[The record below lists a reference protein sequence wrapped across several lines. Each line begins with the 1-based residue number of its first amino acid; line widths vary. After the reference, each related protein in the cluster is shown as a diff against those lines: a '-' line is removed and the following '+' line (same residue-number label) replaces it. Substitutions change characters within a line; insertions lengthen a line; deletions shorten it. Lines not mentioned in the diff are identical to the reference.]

1 VGKQLLSLVATAAA
15 RILGSAEQV
24 GDGRTGRGLE
34 LVVRRT
40 TTTRP
45 ALRVVGAASRTAP
58 LQWSVTVRPSR
69 QPEEVGR
76 TSVDATVLEAA
87 RHAYARRA
95 WGDAREAFEA
105 AGALDQLE
113 VDDLERLATA
123 SYLSGHDRS
132 SADAWAAAHRL
143 RLDADDADGAVLCAF
158 WLAFGLITH
167 GEMAEGGGWLARA
180 QHLVEE
186 RALDGPCTGYLRVPH
201 ALGCLER
208 GDHDE
213 AFAEFDA
220 AGVIA
225 RRFDDRDLAA
235 FSMLGRGQALCC
247 LGRTD
252 EGVAHFD
259 EVMVAV
265 TSGEVS
271 PVVAGIVYCAVIDEC
286 QQAFDVSRAFEWT
299 GALSRWCDEQP
310 GLVPFRGQCL
320 VHRAQIL
327 QLRGAWNEA
336 YDEARLARERLAE
349 PPHPAIGMAHYQLGE
364 LQRLRGDLDQ
374 AAQSYR
380 RAQETGRSPHPGL
393 ALILLARNDVDAA
406 AAAIDTAV
414 AGSTDAIARTR
425 LLPAYVEIMIS
436 AGRVDDAR
444 RAAGELVDLADAS
457 PTAYLRAVAAHT
469 SGAVA
474 VRDGRAREG
483 LAMLRAALAAWSEL
497 EVPYEA
503 ARCRALLATACT
515 KLGDSTTAGLEL
527 AAARRTF
534 VQLGAHLDLRTT
546 DWSGSADSDRDQHG
560 RPPLTDR
567 ELQMLRRVAQGA
579 TNAEIAEDLFVSV
592 KTVERHLSNVLR
604 KLDVPNRAAATAVAL
619 EQGLLLP
626 PT

>member
-1 VGKQLLSLVATAAA
+1 MVGERSTEPHA
-15 RILGSAEQV
+15 
-24 GDGRTGRGLE
+24 
-34 LVVRRT
+34 
-40 TTTRP
+40 
-45 ALRVVGAASRTAP
+45 
-58 LQWSVTVRPSR
+58 
-69 QPEEVGR
+69 EEVGR
-76 TSVDATVLEAA
+76 TSVDATELEAA
-87 RHAYARRA
+87 RQAYARRA
-95 WGDAREAFEA
+95 WEDARTGFEA
-105 AGALDQLE
+105 AGARGQLE

-132 SADAWAAAHRL
+132 SADAWAAAYRV
-143 RLDADDADGAVLCAF
+143 RLDAGEADGAVLCAF

-186 RALDGPCTGYLRVPH
+186 RALDGPCTGYLRVPR

-208 GDHDE
+208 GDHRE
-213 AFAEFDA
+213 AFDEFDT
-220 AGVIA
+220 AGTIA
-225 RRFDDRDLAA
+225 RQFGDRDLAA

-259 EVMVAV
+259 EVMVAI

-271 PVVAGIVYCAVIDEC
+271 PVVSGIVYCAVIDEC
-286 QQAFDVSRAFEWT
+286 QQAFDVSRAREWT

-336 YDEARLARERLAE
+336 HDEARLARERLAD

-364 LQRLRGDLDQ
+364 LQRLRGDLDE
-374 AAQSYR
+374 AEQSYR

-393 ALILLARNDVDAA
+393 ALILLARGDVDAA

-414 AGSTDAIARTR
+414 AGSIDAVARTR
-425 LLPAYVEIMIS
+425 LLPGYVEIMIA
-436 AGRVDDAR
+436 AGRIDDAR
-444 RAAGELVDLADAS
+444 RAAGELVDLAGAS
-457 PTAYLRAVAAHT
+457 PTAYLRAIAAQA

-474 VRDGRAREG
+474 VGDGRAREA
-483 LAMLRAALAAWSEL
+483 LAVLRAALEAWSEL

-503 ARCRALLATACT
+503 ARCRVLLATACT
-515 KLGDSTTAGLEL
+515 HLGDSTTAGLEL
-527 AAARRTF
+527 AAARRSF
-534 VQLGAHLDLRTT
+534 AQLGAHLDLRTT
-546 DWSGSADSDRDQHG
+546 DWREAADSVPEQHG
-560 RPPLTDR
+560 GESLTAR
-567 ELQMLRRVAQGA
+567 ELQILRRVARGA

-619 EQGLLLP
+619 EQGLLS
-626 PT
+626 PTW